1 MADNHYVDNKKL
13 YECIVEYK
21 TQAILAKKNKQE
33 KPPIPN
39 YVGEC
44 ILMIGE
50 NLSHKPNFINYSF
63 RDEMISDGVENC
75 VSYFDNFDPAK
86 STNPFAY
93 FTQIIYYA
101 FLRRILKEKKQTYI
115 KHKTAENSMLFD
127 SIVEQNEF
135 DDKEFNFTQ
144 IDVDNQQ
151 AVEFIK
157 SFEDNL
163 KEKKRK
169 KKKKGLEQFLEE

>member
-1 MADNHYVDNKKL
+1 
-13 YECIVEYK
+13 
-21 TQAILAKKNKQE
+21 
-33 KPPIPN
+33 
-39 YVGEC
+39 
-44 ILMIGE
+44 
-50 NLSHKPNFINYSF
+50 
-63 RDEMISDGVENC
+63 
-75 VSYFDNFDPAK
+75 
-86 STNPFAY
+86 
-93 FTQIIYYA
+93 
-101 FLRRILKEKKQTYI
+101 
-115 KHKTAENSMLFD
+115 MLFD